1 MLWSTYHDDGV
12 IGRIGEDQESHTR
25 QPPSRTRIIK
35 RKFVLGYGPYK
46 CIDFSKT
53 RSVLEQF
60 SWQLVSRTVP
70 QSYIDL
76 TYINGR
82 TTAINAKKK
91 RWLPSRTNDL
101 HDRDT

>member
-12 IGRIGEDQESHTR
+12 IGKIGEEQESHTR

-35 RKFVLGYGPYK
+35 RNFVLGYGPYK
-46 CIDFSKT
+46 CADLSKT

-70 QSYIDL
+70 QSDIDL
-76 TYINGR
+76 TYMNGR

-91 RWLPSRTNDL
+91 KKMAAVTNE
-101 HDRDT
+101 